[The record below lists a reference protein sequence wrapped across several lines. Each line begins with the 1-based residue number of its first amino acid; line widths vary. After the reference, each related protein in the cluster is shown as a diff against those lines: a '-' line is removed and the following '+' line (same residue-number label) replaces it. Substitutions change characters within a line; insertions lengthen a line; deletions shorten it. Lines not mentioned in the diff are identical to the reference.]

1 LAYNFFDY
9 PLEQHI
15 FFDEIDEVFGIS
27 GVVIDSLYSGYA
39 SYIEINKFRASM
51 NLTSDQANLAIIKL
65 NSGAFNTIQNE
76 LENIISNSLGP
87 EFSYL
92 QLDPI
97 FNKNLDFISNL
108 STYPLILVIIMTIVA
123 ILSLYNYQKGGIMDK
138 VKDFLIM
145 RSIGS
150 KAKFIRRILFLEAL
164 YVIIPSL
171 GLSLGVGMILNSI
184 VLFERVY
191 LPDIIVPFLIIG
203 FLFITFGVFNILSL
217 FPILRKLKQF
227 SIKDFEI
234 Y

>member
-1 LAYNFFDY
+1 MAYNFFDF
-9 PLEQHI
+9 PLDQHI
-15 FFDEIDEVFGIS
+15 FFDEIDDVFGIS

-51 NLTSDQANLAIIKL
+51 NLTSNQANLAVIKL
-65 NSGAFNTIQNE
+65 NSGASNTIQSE
-76 LENIISNSLGP
+76 LESIINISLGQ

-97 FNKNLDFISNL
+97 FNKNLDFVSNL
-108 STYPLILVIIMTIVA
+108 NAYPSILVIIMAIVA

-150 KAKFIRRILFLEAL
+150 KTKSIRNILFLEAL
-164 YVIIPSL
+164 YVILPSL

-184 VLFERVY
+184 ILFQRVY
-191 LPDIIVPFLIIG
+191 LPDLIVPFLTIG
-203 FLFITFGVFNILSL
+203 FLFCIFSIFNLLSL
-217 FPILRKLKQF
+217 FPIIRKLKQF